1 MYRIRP
7 VPVVRRPLAFSPQLY
22 FLVFFEGYPQE
33 EQVFFWMWKE
43 TFPHRRQV
51 VWDLLCRFPNE
62 VVPFVCSGDN
72 NSHDNVQSN
81 ERNVWDKWSM
91 IMNGYV
97 TPETVPRKIPHF
109 QTPTKDT
116 TMTSIL

>member
-1 MYRIRP
+1 MVFMYRIRP

-62 VVPFVCSGDN
+62 VVPFVCSGDK
-72 NSHDNVQSN
+72 NSHDNVHGN
-81 ERNVWDKWSM
+81 ERNV
-91 IMNGYV
+91 
-97 TPETVPRKIPHF
+97 
-109 QTPTKDT
+109 
-116 TMTSIL
+116 